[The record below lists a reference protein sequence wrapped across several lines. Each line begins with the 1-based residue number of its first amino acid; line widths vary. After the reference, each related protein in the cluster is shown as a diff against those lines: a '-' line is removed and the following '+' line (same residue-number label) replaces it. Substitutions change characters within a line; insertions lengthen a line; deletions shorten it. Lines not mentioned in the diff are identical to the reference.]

1 MTNPTQAQ
9 GIIVNETGAQTLLG
23 YVLDVSQP
31 DKKARC
37 LLTVTDDHLNRHD
50 SLHGGIATAVLDNAM
65 GATASLT
72 VDEAGRVPFMTISLN
87 TQFLAPAKK
96 DDELTATAR
105 IVGGGLSIKF
115 VEGQLLNA
123 QGRII
128 ATATGVFKR
137 VPTHRLADKAQSK

>member
-1 MTNPTQAQ
+1 MTIPTQAD

-23 YVLDVSQP
+23 YVLDVSQS

-37 LLTVTDDHLNRHD
+37 FLTVTDDHLNRHD
-50 SLHGGIATAVLDNAM
+50 SLHGGIASAVLDNAM

-72 VDEAGRVPFMTISLN
+72 VDDTGRVPFMTISLN

-96 DDELTATAR
+96 GDELTATGN

-115 VEGQLLNA
+115 VEGQLLTA

-128 ATATGVFKR
+128 ATATGVFKC
-137 VPTHRLADKAQSK
+137 VPKHRFAG